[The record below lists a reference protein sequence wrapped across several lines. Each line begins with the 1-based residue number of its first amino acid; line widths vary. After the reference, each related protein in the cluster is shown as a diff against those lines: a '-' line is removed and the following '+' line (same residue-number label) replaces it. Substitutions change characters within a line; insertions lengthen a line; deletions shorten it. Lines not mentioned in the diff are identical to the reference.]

1 MSEMRR
7 AADWPAATR
16 RHCSGRP
23 AQRWRARR
31 RFLNIPTARGLLVL
45 ALWGAAACG
54 FRMLPIQSRPVCIG
68 QGVPMA
74 IARQLKVTL
83 DNRPGALAQ
92 VCSELAKRAINIQAI
107 EAREVRPTGAVR
119 LLVNQFETARGV
131 CEALGLKCVEEPV
144 LAVKVGDRPGA
155 LGRITRKLAE
165 KGINIEYLYG
175 TIEKGAKQALIV
187 MGVSDLEA
195 AARVAR

>member
-1 MSEMRR
+1 LRIPN
-7 AADWPAATR
+7 AADTIAP
-16 RHCSGRP
+16 C
-23 AQRWRARR
+23 
-31 RFLNIPTARGLLVL
+31 F
-45 ALWGAAACG
+45 AL
-54 FRMLPIQSRPVCIG
+54 G

>member
-1 MSEMRR
+1 MLVSFRVHGDVLYPEQLEGHST
-7 AADWPAATR
+7 PAVICA
-16 RHCSGRP
+16 
-23 AQRWRARR
+23 
-31 RFLNIPTARGLLVL
+31 PTE
-45 ALWGAAACG
+45 
-54 FRMLPIQSRPVCIG
+54 P
-68 QGVPMA
+68 
-74 IARQLKVTL
+74 
-83 DNRPGALAQ
+83 AQ